1 MAYRGNV
8 SFGFG
13 LTPWVQRLIIA
24 NAVVYLL
31 QSIMGPVLSYYLAF
45 VPARVLVAPW
55 TLITYMFAHGGFM
68 HLLFNMIGLFFF
80 GPPLEAR
87 WGSREFLKFYFIC
100 GMGGAALSFVLAFSS
115 PIIGASAAVYGIM
128 LAFAMNW
135 PDSPI
140 YIWGI
145 LPVKAKWL
153 VAFLAA
159 MAIMSMFNSAP
170 GDNIAH
176 AAHLGGFAAAFLYL
190 KFGGPEAAGGGLKKM
205 MNKRRMRV
213 VNTDAPAPSAPA
225 RSETSSRTT
234 TRRRAGATADEQ
246 KLLDELD
253 RVLEKISTQGMSSL
267 TGPERRLLDEVSRK
281 YRTD

>member
-1 MAYRGNV
+1 MVNRGNM
-8 SFGFG
+8 SLGFGFG

-24 NAVVYLL
+24 NAAVFFIQNMSPQLTYH
-31 QSIMGPVLSYYLAF
+31 LAF
-45 VPARVLVAPW
+45 VPSEVLLRPW
-55 TLITYMFAHGGFM
+55 TIIGYMFAHGGFW
-68 HLLFNMIGLFFF
+68 HLFWNMLGLFFF

-100 GMGGAALSFVLAFSS
+100 GMGGAALSFLFAFNA
-115 PIIGASAAVYGIM
+115 PIIGASAAVYGVM

-135 PDSPI
+135 PDAPI

-145 LPVKAKWL
+145 LPVKSKYL
-153 VAFLAA
+153 VGVLAVFSV
-159 MAIMSMFNSAP
+159 MSMMGTGR

-176 AAHLGGFAAAFLYL
+176 AAHLGGFVAAFLYL
-190 KFGGPEAAGGGLKKM
+190 KFSTPGGPLGGFRKM
-205 MNKRRMRV
+205 MNRKRVRV
-213 VNTDAPAPSAPA
+213 LP
-225 RSETSSRTT
+225 EEESRTAVVRT
-234 TRRRAGATADEQ
+234 GPPPGSARRRGGGADEE

-267 TGPERRLLDEVSRK
+267 TAQERRLLDEVSRR